1 MVWLQLLRKHLATLK
16 KYENKYSILG
26 AKNIFNNI
34 SWNHCQK
41 HSLATFREKL
51 VCFWSILWLNW
62 KSSFRGIILTCTLG
76 GGSSTCDYY
85 YRNR

>member
-51 VCFWSILWLNW
+51 VCFLVNFLVKLEELFQGNHINLYPGRWEFDL
-62 KSSFRGIILTCTLG
+62 
-76 GGSSTCDYY
+76 
-85 YRNR
+85 